1 MQERRP
7 GRTIEVPKK
16 RQDSPVVRTVGI
28 AFASLMVGGGLL
40 ACVLALVAIVAGLW
54 RFVCWAVGA

>member
-7 GRTIEVPKK
+7 GRTIKVPKK
-16 RQDSPVVRTVGI
+16 RQDSPFVRSVGI
-28 AFASLMVGGGLL
+28 AFASLMIGGALL
-40 ACVLALVAIVAGLW
+40 ACVLVLVAIVAGLW

>member
-1 MQERRP
+1 MNKHRD
-7 GRTIEVPKK
+7 GRVIEVPKK

-40 ACVLALVAIVAGLW
+40 ACVLALVAVVAGLW
-54 RFVCWAVGA
+54 RFVCWAIGA

>member
-7 GRTIEVPKK
+7 GRIIEVPKK

-28 AFASLMVGGGLL
+28 AFVSLMIGGGLL
-40 ACVLALVAIVAGLW
+40 ASVLVLVAIVAGLW
-54 RFVCWAVGA
+54 RFVCWAIGA